1 MPNYLLLLHSE
12 PDVFKNASPEE
23 IQVIIQK
30 YYSWKQRMRD
40 AGILL
45 GGEKLQDRTG
55 RVIRRTAAD
64 VTSVIDG
71 PYAETK
77 EVLAGFFQIQ
87 AKDYDSA
94 VEAAKECPHLQYGA
108 IEIRQIEPV
117 PPPANSGESDGARR

>member
-1 MPNYLLLLHSE
+1 MPNYLLLLHAE
-12 PDVFKNASPEE
+12 PDVFKNSSPEE
-23 IQVIIQK
+23 LQVIIQK
-30 YYSWKQRMRD
+30 YYSWKQRMRQT
-40 AGILL
+40 GILL

-55 RVIRRTAAD
+55 RVIRRTAD

-87 AKDYDSA
+87 TKDYDAA
-94 VEAAKECPHLQYGA
+94 VDAAKDCPHLQYGA

-117 PPPANSGESDGARR
+117 GAPANLGDSAGARS